1 MHVTSLEPHPA
12 EAAQRDQRDP
22 SALLRD
28 ASERLLAISETVF
41 DAGSPEAARHCLE
54 SALHLA
60 ERLGDLAL
68 AERVDAMALSQEKCI
83 DAVDGEHRPSRTAGR
98 RRTRTV
104 YRSLHLRVAELSAR
118 LQIARDDR
126 PGSPDGEMKTPPGE

>member
-1 MHVTSLEPHPA
+1 VHVTSLEPHPA
-12 EAAQRDQRDP
+12 DAVERDQRDP

-83 DAVDGEHRPSRTAGR
+83 EAVDGEHRPAGS
-98 RRTRTV
+98 RRTRTD
-104 YRSLHLRVAELSAR
+104 YQSLHLRFAELSAH
-118 LQIARDDR
+118 ADR
-126 PGSPDGEMKTPPGE
+126 TR